1 MKSQNQMGLLQ
12 DRIALVTGAGRG
24 IGRVIALTFAHE
36 GADVAIASRTASE
49 LKSVAKEIEALGR
62 RALTVTVDVSSE
74 KAVHTLVMRTLT
86 AFGHID
92 ILVNN
97 AADFVHVPVIEMPVK
112 DFDRVI
118 HTNLRGPFLLSR
130 AVLPSMIERK
140 QGTIVMISSTSG
152 KRANPE
158 SSAYSASKFGLMG
171 FSEALLREVR
181 QHNIRVIVVSPSAVD
196 TRVLEDSK
204 IAEGGKGARL
214 RSEDV
219 AAAVLHAVTLPPRAL
234 VREVELWATNP

>member
-1 MKSQNQMGLLQ
+1 MKPKNPSGLLQ
-12 DRIALVTGAGRG
+12 NKVALVTGAGRG
-24 IGRVIALTFAHE
+24 IGRVIALTFARE
-36 GADVAIASRTASE
+36 GADVSIASRTTSE

-62 RALTVTVDVSSE
+62 KALAVTADVSSE

-86 AFGHID
+86 IFGRID

-97 AADFVHVPVIEMPVK
+97 AADFVHVPVTEMSIK

-130 AVLPSMIERK
+130 AVLPSMIDRK
-140 QGTIVMISSTSG
+140 EGTIVMISSTSG

-158 SSAYSASKFGLMG
+158 SSAYNASKFGLMG

-181 QHNIRVIVVSPSAVD
+181 QHNIRVVVVSPSAVD
-196 TRVLEDSK
+196 TRIAEDSRISK
-204 IAEGGKGARL
+204 AGKGARL
-214 RSEDV
+214 RSEDI
-219 AAAVLHAVTLPPRAL
+219 AETVLYSVTLPTRAL
-234 VREVELWATNP
+234 VREVEVWATNP